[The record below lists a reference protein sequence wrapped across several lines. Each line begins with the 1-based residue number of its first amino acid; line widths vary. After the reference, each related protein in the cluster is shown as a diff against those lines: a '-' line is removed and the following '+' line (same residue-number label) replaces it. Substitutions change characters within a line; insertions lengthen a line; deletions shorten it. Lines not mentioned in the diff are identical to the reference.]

1 MSQLAN
7 IKEFFTERRQ
17 RCLSVKRL
25 EEEAGLP
32 AKTLDHFLAGRRLL
46 NADAIDKLIPIL
58 VDFGYKPLTG
68 NFL

>member
-1 MSQLAN
+1 MTAELTN

-32 AKTLDHFLAGRRLL
+32 AKTLDHFLAGRRSL
-46 NADAIDKLIPIL
+46 NADAIGKLVPVLI
-58 VDFGYKPLTG
+58 DFGYKPIG
-68 NFL
+68 GD